1 MDAQYLKTA
10 MRLLYEEVVPE
21 LPQDQRTGIRMVSE
35 GEGEAGGEPIYI
47 IRLYLPPEETVGR
60 YGVGQQ
66 TGSIYVQ
73 GKTGAYTLLS
83 Q

>member
-1 MDAQYLKTA
+1 MKRWYQSCLRISAPASAWSPKEKA
-10 MRLLYEEVVPE
+10 KPVE
-21 LPQDQRTGIRMVSE
+21 S
-35 GEGEAGGEPIYI
+35 PIYI